1 LKSYVLRE
9 VEDLF
14 MIIPATLLVGFGL
27 TINVADTVPRYDMKP
42 TCRAA
47 VALTAGSE
55 GRNIENCMAGE
66 EEARKQIEK
75 EWSKTPTAERS
86 QCIGT
91 VAVGGSP
98 SYVELVVCLEM
109 MRDSRTHREEE
120 EQAQRKQ
127 KSTNKKP

>member
-1 LKSYVLRE
+1 
-9 VEDLF
+9 
-14 MIIPATLLVGFGL
+14 MMMPATLLVAFGL

-47 VALTAGSE
+47 VALVGGSQ

-66 EEARKQIEK
+66 EEARKQIDK
-75 EWSKTPTAERS
+75 AWSKTPSAERS
-86 QCIGT
+86 QCIET
-91 VAVGGSP
+91 VAVGGTP

-120 EQAQRKQ
+120 RNKNAQ
-127 KSTNKKP
+127 KSTSKKP